1 MTSKERLN
9 ESNKKWR
16 ESNPD
21 KWREACKRTGK
32 TYYEKHKE
40 EKQQKVYA
48 RYRYKKEVSNLL
60 NILNGF
66 FE

>member
-21 KWREACKRTGK
+21 KWREACRRTGK

-40 EKQQKVYA
+40 EQK
-48 RYRYKKEVSNLL
+48 
-60 NILNGF
+60 
-66 FE
+66 